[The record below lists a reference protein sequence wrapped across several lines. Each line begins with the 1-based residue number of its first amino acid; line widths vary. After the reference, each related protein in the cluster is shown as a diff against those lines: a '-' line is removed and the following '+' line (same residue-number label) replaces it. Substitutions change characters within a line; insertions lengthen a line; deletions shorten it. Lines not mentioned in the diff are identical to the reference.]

1 MHRIMKDLK
10 GDVLRKKDMHAIETI
25 NVTTAYDKGKE
36 LITLKDVNLQISE
49 GEFVCFTGP
58 SGCGKST
65 LLRMLCGLAKPD
77 TGDIISYG
85 NPITEPSSARIMVFQ
100 TGALFP
106 WLTTKQNIEFGLKMA
121 KVNEDKR
128 SDIADRFLDIM
139 ALQDWADQP
148 VHTMSVGMQQRAA
161 IARALAIDADI
172 LLMDE
177 PFSALDVKTK
187 NELVLELQLIW
198 KKTNKTIVF
207 VTHDP
212 MEAATL
218 ATRIIRFTS
227 RPGMVA
233 EDIKNNLLYPR
244 ANDDADVMLLA
255 EHIRKGIL
263 NQSLTH

>member
-1 MHRIMKDLK
+1 
-10 GDVLRKKDMHAIETI
+10 MHAIETVNI
-25 NVTTAYDKGKE
+25 TTAYDKGKGS
-36 LITLKDVNLQISE
+36 ITLKDVNVKISE

-77 TGDIISYG
+77 TGDILSYG
-85 NPITEPSSARIMVFQ
+85 NLVDEPSPARVMVFQ

-121 KVNEDKR
+121 KVDKDKR
-128 SDIADRFLDIM
+128 SEIAVRFLDMM

-161 IARALAIDADI
+161 IARALAIDPDI

-218 ATRIIRFTS
+218 GTRIIRFTA
-227 RPGMVA
+227 RPGTVA
-233 EDIKNNLLYPR
+233 EDIKNDLLYPR
-244 ANDDADVMLLA
+244 ANDDTKVIQLA

-263 NQSLTH
+263 KQS